1 MQVCFCRRHH
11 CTFCPIGVK
20 PHPRQVGLTAS
31 WRGQPSPGIPI
42 AAARLQTK
50 QILDDSGSGA
60 PKPDIWVGIRCVLCL
75 KLPVILGHDGH

>member
-1 MQVCFCRRHH
+1 MQVCFCHCYH

-31 WRGQPSPGIPI
+31 WRGRPSPGIPI
-42 AAARLQTK
+42 AAAHLQTK

-60 PKPDIWVGIRCVLCL
+60 PKPRHLGGDQMCSLL
-75 KLPVILGHDGH
+75 KAPSDSGA